1 MTQFLVFRHVHVTR
15 VAYAWGMTKLPLQL
29 LPGQR
34 RAVLQRILAV
44 SAAAML
50 PANTL
55 LAQPSATSSLI
66 SGRPWFIAQI
76 VDVSTQQQDVAKD
89 FLIGSRAAWQDIN
102 AKGGLFGRTIKHLV
116 IETDGTASSLR
127 TAVDSV
133 RDNQMCLALSGT
145 VGDRTAVALTKMLQ
159 EERSGLAHVAP
170 WLQNTSSELGD
181 HTFPIFADRQ
191 DQIAYIVKSLSLMGV
206 KEVGVVYASKHEQ
219 IMHQQEVDHIARRL
233 LMKLVTVVF
242 TIDLKSLGQKLSA
255 ESPAVL
261 LFIGGTPE
269 LALFTGGLAKQDR
282 QRYILAL
289 ADVNLQTMMQM
300 GAARLTPII
309 AAQTVPMVNSA
320 MPIVRSYR
328 GTLVRLYDE
337 PPTPLSLAGFIAAN
351 YTFDVL
357 KKIKG
362 PMNRQTV
369 LAAFQRRDQTDV
381 GGYRVSY
388 NATGRGS
395 QFVTQSMLSKEGHTV
410 G

>member
-1 MTQFLVFRHVHVTR
+1 MQSSFSHVYVTQA
-15 VAYAWGMTKLPLQL
+15 AYAWHMTKLPIQL
-29 LPGQR
+29 LPCQR

-50 PANTL
+50 PAHTL
-55 LAQPSATSSLI
+55 LAQPTAASTSN
-66 SGRPWFIAQI
+66 SGRSWLIAQI
-76 VDVSTQQQDVAKD
+76 VDVTTQQQDVSKD

-102 AKGGLFGRTIKHLV
+102 AKGGLFGRPIKHHV
-116 IETDGTASSLR
+116 IETDGTVNSLR
-127 TAVDSV
+127 AAVDSV
-133 RDNQMCLALSGT
+133 KENQMCLALSGT
-145 VGDRTAVALTKMLQ
+145 VGDSTAVALTKILQ
-159 EERSGLAHVAP
+159 EERLGLAQVAP
-170 WLQNTSSELGD
+170 WLQNASSELGD

-206 KEVGVVYASKHEQ
+206 KEVGVVYASKQEQ
-219 IMHQQEVDHIARRL
+219 LMHQQEVDHIARRL
-233 LMKLVTVVF
+233 LMKLMSVVP
-242 TIDLKSLGQKLSA
+242 TNDLKSLGQKLSA

-300 GAARLTPII
+300 GAARFTPII

-337 PPTPLSLAGFIAAN
+337 PPTPLSLAGYIAAN

-357 KKIKG
+357 KKING
-362 PMNRQTV
+362 PLNRQTV
-369 LAAFQRRDQTDV
+369 LAAFQRRDQADV
-381 GGYRVSY
+381 GGFRVSY
-388 NATGRGS
+388 NAAGRGS